1 MLRTGD
7 ELPGD
12 GLNKR
17 AMREVPEHGVR
28 LGSSARD
35 ELEARVRQK
44 EAVAGLGMFAL
55 SGGELA
61 SLMNEACAVVAKTLS
76 VEYCKV
82 LELLPEGDKL
92 LLRAGVGW
100 KEGYVGRATVGTN
113 LQSQAGYTLISDGP
127 IVVETLKEEI
137 RFRGAPLLHEHGVVS
152 GVTVAIRLEDRF
164 FGVLGTHTKCHRLF
178 AAHEVLFLQD
188 VADVLSAAIE
198 RRLEDEGTRRIIA
211 EQSERAEAAER
222 RFEFLAEANALL
234 YASSL
239 DYGMALENAARLAVP
254 TIADWCF
261 VDVLEPGGELRRAVV
276 SRAGSGREDLAEGL
290 KRKYPLDPKLAHG
303 TPWVIKTGKPELIPE
318 VDDEVLKSISRD
330 AEHLSILR
338 RLNPKSYMCV
348 PLRVRRQPAG
358 AIGFVSAES
367 GRRYGEGD
375 LALAEGLAH
384 CTALAIDNA
393 LNHVPETEM
402 AREIIRL
409 AGQYRMVV
417 SSKGEDAPDLTRRQQ
432 EVLGLMAEGKPA
444 REISRKLH
452 LSEATVRNH
461 VRSIKQ
467 ALGARSQL
475 EAIAQ
480 ARKLG
485 VLPR

>member
-1 MLRTGD
+1 M
-7 ELPGD
+7 
-12 GLNKR
+12 
-17 AMREVPEHGVR
+17 PEHGAR
-28 LGSSARD
+28 AGSSAKD

-44 EAVAGLGMFAL
+44 EAVAGLGMSAL

-61 SLMNEACAVVAKTLS
+61 SLMDEACAVVAKALS

-82 LELLPEGDKL
+82 LELLPEGDRL

-127 IVVETLKEEI
+127 IVVENLKEEI
-137 RFRGAPLLHEHGVVS
+137 RFKGAPLLHDHGVVS

-164 FGVLGTHTKCHRLF
+164 FGVLGTHTRRHRLF

-188 VADVLSAAIE
+188 VADIVGAGIE
-198 RRLEDEGTRRIIA
+198 RRLEEEDSQRTIVK
-211 EQSERAEAAER
+211 QSERAEAAER

-239 DYGMALENAARLAVP
+239 DYGMVLENAARLAVP
-254 TIADWCF
+254 TVADWCF

-276 SRAGSGREDLAEGL
+276 SRAASGREELAEGL

-318 VDDEVLKSISRD
+318 VDDEVLRSIARD

-338 RLNPKSYMCV
+338 RLDPNSYMCV
-348 PLRVRRQPAG
+348 PLQVRRRTAG

-367 GRRYGEGD
+367 GRRYGKED

-384 CTALAIDNA
+384 CAALAIDNA
-393 LNHVPETEM
+393 LNHVPEAVL
-402 AREIIRL
+402 ARELVRL
-409 AGQYRMVV
+409 AGQDRTVI
-417 SSKGEDAPDLTRRQQ
+417 SSRG
-432 EVLGLMAEGKPA
+432 
-444 REISRKLH
+444 
-452 LSEATVRNH
+452 
-461 VRSIKQ
+461 
-467 ALGARSQL
+467 
-475 EAIAQ
+475 
-480 ARKLG
+480 
-485 VLPR
+485 